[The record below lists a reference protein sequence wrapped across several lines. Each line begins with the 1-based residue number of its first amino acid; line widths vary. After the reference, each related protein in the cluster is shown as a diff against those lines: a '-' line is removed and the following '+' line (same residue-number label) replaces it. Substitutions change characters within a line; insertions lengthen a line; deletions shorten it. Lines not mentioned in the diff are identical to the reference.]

1 MYNAR
6 VKRAFQSGFFFLC
19 VLFTAAGAFNV
30 LSDNAEVE
38 HLAQEVACGGGPKMN
53 VKGCNPQKTRMER
66 TPIAQTF
73 DFVTSKRTVTVR
85 CTRSAL
91 LVGEYG
97 CELH

>member
-1 MYNAR
+1 VYNAR

-53 VKGCNPQKTRMER
+53 VKGGNPQKTRMER